1 MDSTALEPFTV
12 RILSDLA
19 PFLESTTEDTLT
31 LIVETL
37 TATVKINL
45 GSWLTPDTTR
55 PLAQAILGAWR
66 KHCQGMSSTIVLSQF
81 LTGNYSLHA
90 RFSPH
95 RPS

>member
-1 MDSTALEPFTV
+1 MDSAALEPFTI

-37 TATVKINL
+37 TATVKINA
-45 GSWLTPDTTR
+45 GSWLTLDTTR

-66 KHCQGMSSTIVLSQF
+66 KHCQGAFSRIISPLPTYLLSTLILY
-81 LTGNYSLHA
+81 GYI
-90 RFSPH
+90 
-95 RPS
+95 